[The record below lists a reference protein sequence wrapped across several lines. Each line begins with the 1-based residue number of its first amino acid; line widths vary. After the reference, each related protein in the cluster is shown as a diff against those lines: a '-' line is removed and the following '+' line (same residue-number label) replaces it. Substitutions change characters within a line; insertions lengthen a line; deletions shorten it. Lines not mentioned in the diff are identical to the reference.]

1 MFILVIWDTRTF
13 DQVEK
18 QLDRFPVYLCF
29 ALSVSSYTVPLVVV
43 SITLLYFP
51 LQRWLDT

>member
-1 MFILVIWDTRTF
+1 MFILVIWDTRTL

-43 SITLLYFP
+43 SINFP